1 MPENLYQT
9 VWIFLI
15 YAFLGWCAEVAFA
28 AVHKGKFVN
37 RGFLNGPVCPIYGV
51 GMLIVVTLLWNLRD
65 NLILLFLGSAAL
77 TTALEFATG
86 WVLEKFFHDKWW
98 DYSDKPFNVK
108 GYICLEFTILWG
120 LAAAF
125 VVGAVH
131 PFVFMLIKKTPF
143 ILGIIIMA
151 VFLAVFVT
159 DLVITVVA
167 LARLPKKM
175 SAMLEA
181 EKALKALSDKIGE
194 NISETAINA
203 KAKGDELVEESK
215 PKLEELKAE
224 YEKKAAEYK
233 RQFESRGFVH
243 KRIFKAFPNLKNGH
257 YKAVFERFA
266 EKKADFK
273 EKLKNEKDGV

>member
-1 MPENLYQT
+1 MPENIYQAI
-9 VWIFLI
+9 WIFLV

-51 GMLIVVTLLWNLRD
+51 GMLVVVTLLWGLRS
-65 NLILLFLGSAAL
+65 NLILLFLGSAGL
-77 TTALEFATG
+77 TTAIEFATG

-125 VVGAVH
+125 IVGAVH

-143 ILGIIIMA
+143 VLGIVLMA
-151 VFLAVFVT
+151 VFLAAFVT
-159 DLVITVVA
+159 DLVITVTA
-167 LARLPKKM
+167 LAKLPKKLN
-175 SAMLEA
+175 AMLEA
-181 EKALKALSDKIGE
+181 EKALKAISDKIGE
-194 NISETAINA
+194 NISDTAIAA
-203 KAKGDELVEESK
+203 KEKGGELMEENK
-215 PKLEELKAE
+215 PRLEELKAE

-243 KRIFKAFPNLKNGH
+243 KRITEAFPNLKSGR

-266 EKKADFK
+266 DKKERLND
-273 EKLKNEKDGV
+273 EKDGV

>member
-1 MPENLYQT
+1 MPENLYQA
-9 VWIFLI
+9 VWIFLV

-51 GMLIVVTLLWNLRD
+51 GMLVVVTLLWGLRS
-65 NLILLFLGSAAL
+65 NLILLFLGSAGL
-77 TTALEFATG
+77 TTALEYATG
-86 WVLEKFFHDKWW
+86 WILEKFFHDKWW

-143 ILGIIIMA
+143 VLGITLMA
-151 VFLAVFVT
+151 VCLALFAA
-159 DLVITVVA
+159 DLVITVTA
-167 LARLPKKM
+167 LARLPKNLN
-175 SAMLEA
+175 AMLEA
-181 EKALKALSDKIGE
+181 ERALKAISDKIGE
-194 NISETAINA
+194 NISDTAIAA
-203 KAKGDELVEESK
+203 KEKGGELVEESK
-215 PKLEELKAE
+215 PRLEELKAE

-243 KRIFKAFPNLKNGH
+243 KRIFKAFPNLKSGR

-266 EKKADFK
+266 DKK

>member
-1 MPENLYQT
+1 MPENIYQA

-51 GMLIVVTLLWNLRD
+51 GMLVVVTFLWGLRS
-65 NLILLFLGSAAL
+65 NLILLFLGSAGL
-77 TTALEFATG
+77 TTALEYATG
-86 WVLEKFFHDKWW
+86 WILEKFFHDKWW

-125 VVGAVH
+125 IVGAVH
-131 PFVFMLIKKTPF
+131 PFVFILIKKTPF
-143 ILGIIIMA
+143 ELGVILMA
-151 VFLAVFVT
+151 VFLAAFVT
-159 DLVITVVA
+159 DLVITVTA
-167 LARLPKKM
+167 LAKLPKKLN
-175 SAMLEA
+175 AMLEA
-181 EKALKALSDKIGE
+181 EKALKAISDKIGE

-203 KAKGDELVEESK
+203 KAKGDELVEENR
-215 PKLEELKAE
+215 PKIEELKAE
-224 YEKKAAEYK
+224 YEQKAAEYK

-243 KRIFKAFPNLKNGH
+243 KRIFKAFPNLKSGR

-266 EKKADFK
+266 DKK
-273 EKLKNEKDGV
+273 EKLNNEKDGV

>member
-1 MPENLYQT
+1 MPENIYQA

-28 AVHKGKFVN
+28 AVHKGIFIN

-51 GMLIVVTLLWNLRD
+51 GMLVVVTLLWGLRSNLS
-65 NLILLFLGSAAL
+65 LLFLGSAGL
-77 TTALEFATG
+77 TTVLEYATG
-86 WVLEKFFHDKWW
+86 WILEKFFHDKWW

-125 VVGAVH
+125 IVGAVH
-131 PFVFMLIKKTPF
+131 PFVFILIKKTPF
-143 ILGIIIMA
+143 VLGVILMG
-151 VFLAVFVT
+151 VFLAAFVT
-159 DLVITVVA
+159 DLVITVTA
-167 LARLPKKM
+167 LAKLPKKLN
-175 SAMLEA
+175 AMLEA
-181 EKALKALSDKIGE
+181 EKALKAISDKIGE

-203 KAKGDELVEESK
+203 KAKGDELVEENR
-215 PKLEELKAE
+215 PKIEELKAE
-224 YEKKAAEYK
+224 YEQKAAEYK

-243 KRIFKAFPNLKNGH
+243 KRIFKAFPNLKSGR

-266 EKKADFK
+266 DKK
-273 EKLKNEKDGV
+273 EKLNNEKDGV

>member
-1 MPENLYQT
+1 MPENIYQA

-51 GMLIVVTLLWNLRD
+51 GMLVVVTFLWGLRS
-65 NLILLFLGSAAL
+65 NLILLFLGSAGL
-77 TTALEFATG
+77 TTTLEFVTG

-143 ILGIIIMA
+143 VFGIILMA

-159 DLVITVVA
+159 DLVITVTA
-167 LARLPKKM
+167 LAKLPKKLN
-175 SAMLEA
+175 AMLEA
-181 EKALKALSDKIGE
+181 EKALKAISDKIGE

-203 KAKGDELVEESK
+203 KAKGDELVEENR
-215 PKLEELKAE
+215 PKIEELKAE
-224 YEKKAAEYK
+224 YEQKAAEYK

-243 KRIFKAFPNLKNGH
+243 KRIFKAFPNLKSGR

-266 EKKADFK
+266 DKK
-273 EKLKNEKDGV
+273 EKLNNEKDGV

>member
-1 MPENLYQT
+1 MPENLYQA
-9 VWIFLI
+9 VWIFLV

-51 GMLIVVTLLWNLRD
+51 GMIVVVTLLWGLRS
-65 NLILLFLGSAAL
+65 NLILLFLGSAGL
-77 TTALEFATG
+77 TTALEYATG
-86 WVLEKFFHDKWW
+86 WILEKFFHDKWW

-143 ILGIIIMA
+143 ALGITLMA
-151 VFLAVFVT
+151 VCLALFAA
-159 DLVITVVA
+159 DLVITVTA
-167 LARLPKKM
+167 LARLPKKLN
-175 SAMLEA
+175 AMLEA
-181 EKALKALSDKIGE
+181 ERALKAISDKIGE
-194 NISETAINA
+194 NISDTAIAA
-203 KAKGDELVEESK
+203 KEKGGELVEESK
-215 PKLEELKAE
+215 PRLEELKAE

-243 KRIFKAFPNLKNGH
+243 KRIFKAFPNLKSGR

-266 EKKADFK
+266 DKK

>member
-1 MPENLYQT
+1 MPENIYQA

-28 AVHKGKFVN
+28 AVHKGIFIN

-51 GMLIVVTLLWNLRD
+51 GMLVVVTLLWGLRS
-65 NLILLFLGSAAL
+65 NLILLFLGSAGL
-77 TTALEFATG
+77 TTALEYATG
-86 WVLEKFFHDKWW
+86 WILEKFFHDKWW

-125 VVGAVH
+125 IVGAVH
-131 PFVFMLIKKTPF
+131 PFVFILIKKTPF
-143 ILGIIIMA
+143 VLGVILMA
-151 VFLAVFVT
+151 VFLAAFVT
-159 DLVITVVA
+159 DLVITVTA
-167 LARLPKKM
+167 LAKLPKKLN
-175 SAMLEA
+175 AMLEA
-181 EKALKALSDKIGE
+181 EKALKAISDKIGE

-203 KAKGDELVEESK
+203 KAKGDELVEENR
-215 PKLEELKAE
+215 PKIEELKAE
-224 YEKKAAEYK
+224 YEQKAAEYK

-243 KRIFKAFPNLKNGH
+243 KRIFKAFPNLKSGR

-266 EKKADFK
+266 DKK

>member
-1 MPENLYQT
+1 MPENIYQA

-28 AVHKGKFVN
+28 AVHKVKFVN

-51 GMLIVVTLLWNLRD
+51 GMLVVVTFLWGLRS
-65 NLILLFLGSAAL
+65 NLILLFLGSAGL
-77 TTALEFATG
+77 TTALEYATG
-86 WVLEKFFHDKWW
+86 WILEKFFHDKWW

-125 VVGAVH
+125 IVGAVH
-131 PFVFMLIKKTPF
+131 PFVFILIKKTPF
-143 ILGIIIMA
+143 VLGVILMG
-151 VFLAVFVT
+151 VFLAAFVT
-159 DLVITVVA
+159 DLVITVTA
-167 LARLPKKM
+167 LAKLPKKLN
-175 SAMLEA
+175 AMLEA
-181 EKALKALSDKIGE
+181 EKALKAISDKIGE

-203 KAKGDELVEESK
+203 KAKGDELVEENR
-215 PKLEELKAE
+215 PKIEELKAE
-224 YEKKAAEYK
+224 YEQKAAEYK

-243 KRIFKAFPNLKNGH
+243 KRIFKAFPNLKSGR

-266 EKKADFK
+266 DKK
-273 EKLKNEKDGV
+273 EKLNNEKDGV

>member
-1 MPENLYQT
+1 MPENIYQAI
-9 VWIFLI
+9 WIFLI

-51 GMLIVVTLLWNLRD
+51 GMLVVVTLLWGLRS
-65 NLILLFLGSAAL
+65 NLILLFLGSAGL
-77 TTALEFATG
+77 TTTLEYATG

-125 VVGAVH
+125 IVGAVH
-131 PFVFMLIKKTPF
+131 PFVFILIKKTPF
-143 ILGIIIMA
+143 VLGVILMA
-151 VFLAVFVT
+151 VFLAVFIT

-167 LARLPKKM
+167 LAKLPKKLN
-175 SAMLEA
+175 AMLEA
-181 EKALKALSDKIGE
+181 ERALKAISDKIGE
-194 NISETAINA
+194 NISDTAIAA
-203 KAKGDELVEESK
+203 KEKGGELMEENK
-215 PKLEELKAE
+215 PRLNELKAE

-243 KRIFKAFPNLKNGH
+243 KRIFKAFPNLKSGR

-266 EKKADFK
+266 DKK
-273 EKLKNEKDGV
+273 EKLNNEKDGV

>member
-1 MPENLYQT
+1 MPENIYQA

-51 GMLIVVTLLWNLRD
+51 GMLIVVTFLWGLRS
-65 NLILLFLGSAAL
+65 NLILLFLGSAGL

-86 WVLEKFFHDKWW
+86 WVLERFFHDKWW

-143 ILGIIIMA
+143 VFGIILMA

-159 DLVITVVA
+159 DLVITVVE
-167 LARLPKKM
+167 LARLPKKLN
-175 SAMLEA
+175 AMLEA

-203 KAKGDELVEESK
+203 KAKGNELVEESK
-215 PKLEELKAE
+215 PRIEELKAE
-224 YEKKAAEYK
+224 YEKRAAEYK
-233 RQFESRGFVH
+233 RQFEDRGFVH
-243 KRIFKAFPNLKNGH
+243 KRITEAFPNLKNGP
-257 YKAVFERFA
+257 YREIFERFA

>member
-1 MPENLYQT
+1 MPENIYQA

-28 AVHKGKFVN
+28 AVHKGIFIN

-51 GMLIVVTLLWNLRD
+51 GMLVVATLLWGLRS
-65 NLILLFLGSAAL
+65 NLILLFLGSAGL
-77 TTALEFATG
+77 TTVLEYATG
-86 WVLEKFFHDKWW
+86 WILEKFFHDKWW

-125 VVGAVH
+125 IVGAVH
-131 PFVFMLIKKTPF
+131 PFVFILIKKTPF
-143 ILGIIIMA
+143 VLGVILMA
-151 VFLAVFVT
+151 VFLAAFVT
-159 DLVITVVA
+159 DLVITVTA
-167 LARLPKKM
+167 LAKLPKKLN
-175 SAMLEA
+175 AMLEA
-181 EKALKALSDKIGE
+181 EKALKAISDKIGE

-203 KAKGDELVEESK
+203 KTKGDELVEENR
-215 PKLEELKAE
+215 PKIEELKAE
-224 YEKKAAEYK
+224 YEQKAAEYK

-243 KRIFKAFPNLKNGH
+243 KRIFKAFPNLKSGR

-266 EKKADFK
+266 DKK

>member
-1 MPENLYQT
+1 MPENIYQA

-28 AVHKGKFVN
+28 AVHKGIFIN

-51 GMLIVVTLLWNLRD
+51 GMLVVVTLLWGLRS
-65 NLILLFLGSAAL
+65 NLILLFLGSAGL
-77 TTALEFATG
+77 TTVLEYATG
-86 WVLEKFFHDKWW
+86 WILEKFFHDKWW

-125 VVGAVH
+125 IVGAVH
-131 PFVFMLIKKTPF
+131 PFVFILIKKTPF
-143 ILGIIIMA
+143 VLGVILMA
-151 VFLAVFVT
+151 VFLAAFVT
-159 DLVITVVA
+159 DLVITVTA
-167 LARLPKKM
+167 LAKLPKKLN
-175 SAMLEA
+175 AMLEA
-181 EKALKALSDKIGE
+181 EKALKAISDKIGE

-203 KAKGDELVEESK
+203 KAKGDELVEENR
-215 PKLEELKAE
+215 PKIEELKAE
-224 YEKKAAEYK
+224 YEQKAAEYK

-243 KRIFKAFPNLKNGH
+243 KRIFKAFPNLKSGR

-266 EKKADFK
+266 DKK

>member
-1 MPENLYQT
+1 MPENIYQA

-28 AVHKGKFVN
+28 AVHKGIFIN

-51 GMLIVVTLLWNLRD
+51 GMLVVATLLWGLRS
-65 NLILLFLGSAAL
+65 NLILLFLGSAGL
-77 TTALEFATG
+77 TTVLEYATG
-86 WVLEKFFHDKWW
+86 WILEKFFHDKWW

-125 VVGAVH
+125 IVGAVH
-131 PFVFMLIKKTPF
+131 PFVFILIKKTPF
-143 ILGIIIMA
+143 VLGVILMA
-151 VFLAVFVT
+151 VFLAAFVT
-159 DLVITVVA
+159 DLVITVTA
-167 LARLPKKM
+167 LAKLPKKLN
-175 SAMLEA
+175 AMLEA
-181 EKALKALSDKIGE
+181 EKALKAISDKIGE

-203 KAKGDELVEESK
+203 KAKGDELVEENR
-215 PKLEELKAE
+215 PKIEELKAE
-224 YEKKAAEYK
+224 YEQKAAEYK

-243 KRIFKAFPNLKNGH
+243 KRIFKAFPNLKSGR

-266 EKKADFK
+266 DKK

>member
-1 MPENLYQT
+1 MPENLYQA

-28 AVHKGKFVN
+28 AVHTGKFVN

-51 GMLIVVTLLWNLRD
+51 GMLVVVLLLWRLKS
-65 NLILLFLGSAAL
+65 NLILLFLGSAGL
-77 TTALEFATG
+77 TTTLEFATG
-86 WVLEKFFHDKWW
+86 WVLEKFFRDKWW

-131 PFVFMLIKKTPF
+131 PFVFMLINKTPLLLGA
-143 ILGIIIMA
+143 ILMSVLLA
-151 VFLAVFVT
+151 VFLT
-159 DLVITVVA
+159 DLVITVTE
-167 LARLPKKM
+167 LAKLPKKM
-175 SAMLEA
+175 GAMLEA
-181 EKALKALSDKIGE
+181 ERALKAVSDKIGE
-194 NISETAINA
+194 NISDTAIAA
-203 KAKGDELVEESK
+203 KEKGGELAKESK
-215 PKLEELKAE
+215 PRLEELKAE
-224 YEKKAAEYK
+224 YEQKAAEYK

-243 KRIFKAFPNLKNGH
+243 KRIFKAFPNLKSGR
-257 YKAVFERFA
+257 YKAIFERFS

-273 EKLKNEKDGV
+273 EKLKNEKNSL

>member
-1 MPENLYQT
+1 MPENIYQA

-28 AVHKGKFVN
+28 AVHKGIFIN

-51 GMLIVVTLLWNLRD
+51 GMLVVVTLLWGLRS
-65 NLILLFLGSAAL
+65 NLILLFLGSAGL
-77 TTALEFATG
+77 TTALEYATG
-86 WVLEKFFHDKWW
+86 WILEKFFHDKWW

-125 VVGAVH
+125 IVGAVH
-131 PFVFMLIKKTPF
+131 PFVFILIKKTPF
-143 ILGIIIMA
+143 VLGVILMA
-151 VFLAVFVT
+151 VFLAAFVT
-159 DLVITVVA
+159 DLVITVTA
-167 LARLPKKM
+167 LAKLPKKLN
-175 SAMLEA
+175 AMLEA
-181 EKALKALSDKIGE
+181 EKALKAISDKIGE

-203 KAKGDELVEESK
+203 KAKGDELVEENR
-215 PKLEELKAE
+215 PKIEELKAE
-224 YEKKAAEYK
+224 YEQKAAEYK

-243 KRIFKAFPNLKNGH
+243 KRIFKAFPNLKSGR

-266 EKKADFK
+266 DKK
-273 EKLKNEKDGV
+273 EKLNNEKDGV

>member
-1 MPENLYQT
+1 MPENIYQA

-28 AVHKGKFVN
+28 AVHKGIFIN

-51 GMLIVVTLLWNLRD
+51 GMLVVVTFLWGLRS
-65 NLILLFLGSAAL
+65 NLILLFLGSAGL
-77 TTALEFATG
+77 TTALEYATG
-86 WVLEKFFHDKWW
+86 WILEKFFHDKWW

-125 VVGAVH
+125 IVGAVH
-131 PFVFMLIKKTPF
+131 PLVFILIKKTPF
-143 ILGIIIMA
+143 VLGVILMA
-151 VFLAVFVT
+151 VFLATFVT
-159 DLVITVVA
+159 DLVITVTA
-167 LARLPKKM
+167 LAKLPKKLN
-175 SAMLEA
+175 AMLEA
-181 EKALKALSDKIGE
+181 EKALKAISDKIGE

-203 KAKGDELVEESK
+203 KAKGDELVEENR
-215 PKLEELKAE
+215 PKIEELKAE
-224 YEKKAAEYK
+224 YEQKAAEYK

-243 KRIFKAFPNLKNGH
+243 KRIFKAFPNLKSGR

-266 EKKADFK
+266 DKK
-273 EKLKNEKDGV
+273 EKLNNEKDGV

>member
-1 MPENLYQT
+1 MPENIYQA

-28 AVHKGKFVN
+28 AVHKGIFIN

-51 GMLIVVTLLWNLRD
+51 GMLVVVTLLWGLRS
-65 NLILLFLGSAAL
+65 NLILLFLGSAGL
-77 TTALEFATG
+77 TTVLEYATG
-86 WVLEKFFHDKWW
+86 WILEKFFHDKWW

-143 ILGIIIMA
+143 VFGIILMA
-151 VFLAVFVT
+151 VFLAAFVT
-159 DLVITVVA
+159 DLVITVTA
-167 LARLPKKM
+167 LAKLPKKLN
-175 SAMLEA
+175 AMLEA
-181 EKALKALSDKIGE
+181 EKALKAISDKIGE

-203 KAKGDELVEESK
+203 KAKGDELVEENR
-215 PKLEELKAE
+215 PKIEELKAE
-224 YEKKAAEYK
+224 YEQKAAEYK

-243 KRIFKAFPNLKNGH
+243 KRIFKAFPNLKSGR

-266 EKKADFK
+266 DKK